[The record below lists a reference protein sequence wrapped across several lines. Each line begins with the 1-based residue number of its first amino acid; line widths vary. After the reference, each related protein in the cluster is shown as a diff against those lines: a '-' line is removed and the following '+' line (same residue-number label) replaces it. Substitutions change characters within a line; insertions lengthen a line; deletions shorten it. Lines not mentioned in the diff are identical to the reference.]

1 MDVGKVDEYPGD
13 LASYEGGVLSGDPTA
28 TREVNKSPGVKNQV
42 KEPSPSGKG
51 RRQSSAEERA
61 ALRPLQKALQKTE
74 RELESLQSQLAT
86 LQAELALPELYDEG
100 ARDKLAELVKSEGA
114 LKVQIATVEET
125 WMEQQEALESAS
137 PHSG

>member
-1 MDVGKVDEYPGD
+1 
-13 LASYEGGVLSGDPTA
+13 
-28 TREVNKSPGVKNQV
+28 VNKSPSVKTQV
-42 KEPSPSGKG
+42 KESSPSGKG

-74 RELESLQSQLAT
+74 RELEGLQSKLAS
-86 LQAELALPELYDEG
+86 LQAELLLPGLYDEG